1 MTRIAVLDDY
11 LHLASRAADWATLNA
26 DIEFFADT
34 LHDQDQLVARLAP
47 FDVIVM
53 TRERTF
59 FPREVLERLPKLK
72 LLAGT
77 GRRQN
82 NVDLDAAS
90 ELGIPVCITTG
101 GGGHGNSTAELTWGL
116 MLALTRH
123 LAWED
128 AQMRQGRW
136 QTRLA
141 DGLGG
146 KTLAIMGLGRIGRVV
161 AEYARAFEMDI
172 IAWGPTLD
180 AQRAARSGA
189 ERVEWDELFARAD
202 VLTIHVPL
210 SDTSRGWIKARE
222 LALMKESA
230 FLINTSRGPI
240 IEQEA
245 LLDALRTRQ
254 IAGAALDVY
263 DIEPLPANH
272 PLLALDNVLLSP
284 HLGYSTE
291 TMLRQFFRDSVDN
304 IKAWI
309 DGAPS
314 NVLNAEVLEKRRR

>member
-1 MTRIAVLDDY
+1 MTHIAVLDDY
-11 LHLASRAADWATLNA
+11 LHCAAAAADWTALNA
-26 DIEFFADT
+26 EVEFFADT
-34 LHDQDQLVARLAP
+34 IHDIEQLIARLAP
-47 FDVIVM
+47 FDIIVM

-59 FPREVLERLPKLK
+59 FPREVLERLPNLK

-82 NVDLDAAS
+82 NVDLEAATQ
-90 ELGIPVCITTG
+90 LGIPVCITTG

-116 MLALTRH
+116 MLGLTRH

-128 AQMRQGRW
+128 GQMRQGRW

-146 KTLAIMGLGRIGRVV
+146 KTLAIMGLGRIGKVV
-161 AEYARAFEMDI
+161 AEYARVFEMDI

-189 ERVEWDELFARAD
+189 ERVEWDELFSRAD

-210 SDTSRGWIKARE
+210 SATSRGWIKARE
-222 LALMKESA
+222 LALMKETA
-230 FLINTSRGPI
+230 FLVNTSRGPI

-245 LLDALRTRQ
+245 LLNALRTRQ

-263 DIEPLPANH
+263 DIEPLPADH

-304 IKAWI
+304 IKAWM

-314 NVLNAEVLEKRRR
+314 NVLNEEVLEHRRR

>member
-11 LHLASRAADWATLNA
+11 LHFAQGAADWASLDA
-26 DIEFFADT
+26 EVEFFADT
-34 LHDQDQLVARLAP
+34 IHDQDQLVARLQP

-59 FPREVLERLPKLK
+59 FPRAVLQRLPKLK

-82 NVDLDAAS
+82 NVDLEAAS

-128 AQMRQGRW
+128 GQMRQGRW

-146 KTLAIMGLGRIGRVV
+146 KTLAILGLGRIGKVV
-161 AEYARAFEMDI
+161 AQYARAFEMDI

-189 ERVEWDELFARAD
+189 ERVEWEDLFARAD

-210 SDTSRGWIKARE
+210 SDTSRGWITARE
-222 LALMKESA
+222 LARMKESA
-230 FLINTSRGPI
+230 FIVNTSRGPI
-240 IEQEA
+240 IEEQA

-263 DIEPLPANH
+263 EIEPLPADH

-304 IKAWI
+304 LKAWI

-314 NVLNAEVLEKRRR
+314 NVLNEEVLKKRRR